1 MKPTL
6 VLLLTLLLCA
16 FGRAQDPAP
25 ASAPIDVVQD
35 NPKVGLVLSGGG
47 AKGYAH
53 IGALRVIEEAG
64 VHIDYIGGTSMG
76 AIVGGLYAS
85 GYSADQL
92 EQLLRSVDIMQE
104 LQDAVEREDRTIYE
118 KVYNEKYLLSISM
131 QDFSIQLPTALSDG
145 QRVHDLFANWTAD
158 VGHIRDF
165 DKLPIPFLAVAT
177 DIESGDDVII
187 ETGMLAEAMRAS
199 AALPGVL
206 SPYELNGRLLTDG
219 GVSNNY
225 PAGEVKAKGMDYVL
239 GISVEADPLKA
250 GDIKSVGDLIMQIAF
265 FQANRRNVE
274 QYDLTDLDI
283 KPQLDG
289 FSVLSFSDI
298 DTLINAGY
306 LAALEMKPQLDSLAA
321 RQRGQPSTRDT
332 SDVKIPG
339 YLNVRRV
346 KITGSEELSDRQV
359 LSYWDE
365 KLPGRISWEDF
376 REGLTA
382 LHVTGRYA
390 NINYRWTYTD
400 DSMDEVDLE
409 LIFEAQSTFGQ
420 QLRIGLHY
428 DQVYRGNL
436 LLNLTLYDVLIDN
449 ALTSLDLIA
458 GNRLRYRFDYRINR
472 INGSA
477 FGLRSR
483 LDYADVGFDV
493 PDTRIDP
500 LRVTLDELDFRFSDI
515 ESELY
520 WDIRQTQ
527 NSFTGVAVAA
537 KYYSTQSDQLSSA
550 DTTGLFA
557 LSNDWFFVPKV
568 YLLYDKLNKTHF
580 PMRGFKLNAEAR
592 AIRELSGDESGW
604 AFNADLD
611 FLGMVQVAEKQSI
624 GLDLSLGGFLDRSS
638 LPYRYY
644 LGSNNQKLMNNF
656 KPFPSLTLGQAS
668 GNRLAMAEL
677 FLRWRLFSNHY
688 LHLGARTAHL
698 GNPNELP
705 SSIDAGWIT
714 AGVLSYGLD
723 TPLGPV
729 ELTYGYG
736 TEGGHLY
743 FNLGHWF

>member
-1 MKPTL
+1 MQLPLT
-6 VLLLTLLLCA
+6 LLLTLMLCTCCWS
-16 FGRAQDPAP
+16 QSPAP
-25 ASAPIDVVQD
+25 AAPPVVQD

-64 VHIDYIGGTSMG
+64 VKIDYIGGTSMG
-76 AIVGGLYAS
+76 AIVGGLYAA

-177 DIESGDDVII
+177 DIETGDDVIL
-187 ETGMLAEAMRAS
+187 EHGMLAEAMRAS

-206 SPYELNGRLLTDG
+206 SPYELDGKLLTDG

-225 PAGEVKAKGMDYVL
+225 PAGEVKAKGMDYIL

-250 GDIKSVGDLIMQIAF
+250 GEIKSLGDLIMQIAF

-274 QYDLTDLDI
+274 QYDLTDMDI
-283 KPQLDG
+283 KPKLDG
-289 FSVLSFSDI
+289 YSVLSFSDI

-321 RQRGQPSTRDT
+321 RQRGAQSTRDT
-332 SDVKIPG
+332 SDVQVPQ

-346 KITGSEELSDRQV
+346 DITGSQELSNRQV
-359 LSYWDE
+359 LSYFDE
-365 KLPGRISWEDF
+365 KLPGRISWTDF

-400 DSMDEVDLE
+400 DAMDEVDLE
-409 LIFEAQSTFGQ
+409 LIFAAQPAFGQ

-436 LLNLTLYDVLIDN
+436 LLNLTLYDVFIDN

-458 GNRLRYRFDYRINR
+458 GNRLRYRFDYRVNR

-483 LDYADVGFDV
+483 LDYTDVGFNV
-493 PDTRIDP
+493 PETEIGP

-515 ESELY
+515 ETELY
-520 WDIRQTQ
+520 WDVRQTQ
-527 NSFTGVAVAA
+527 NSFTGIAA
-537 KYYSTQSDQLSSA
+537 ATKYYSTQSDQLSAA
-550 DTTGLFA
+550 DTSSLFA
-557 LSNDWFFVPKV
+557 LSNNWFFVPKV

-580 PMRGFKLNAEAR
+580 PMRGFRLNAEAR
-592 AIRELSGDESGW
+592 AIRELSGDEGGW

-611 FLGMVQVAEKQSI
+611 FLGLLQLGEKQSI
-624 GLDLSLGGFLDRSS
+624 GLDLTLGGFLERSS

-656 KPFPSLTLGQAS
+656 KAFPSLTLGEAS
-668 GNRLAMAEL
+668 GESLAMAEV
-677 FLRWRLFSNHY
+677 FLRRRLFSNHY
-688 LHLGARTAHL
+688 LRVGARTAHL
-698 GNPNELP
+698 GNPENLP
-705 SSIDAGWIT
+705 SSIDAHWIT